1 MSWSSIVKNLKD
13 EDLDNFKNFNNK
25 KIEEDEVD
33 NEPKPEDFFKN
44 FEDEFDNKYNLKIFD
59 IYYDLKTIIQ
69 ENNYNY
75 KIDFDYIYDIIVKYS
90 KESKKLDNHI
100 KYYNNSIIEE
110 FKNDELNNEDSD
122 F

>member
-33 NEPKPEDFFKN
+33 CEPKPEDFFKN
-44 FEDEFDNKYNLKIFD
+44 FEDEFDNKYNLTIFD
-59 IYYDLKTIIQ
+59 IYYDIKKIIE

-75 KIDFDYIYDIIVKYS
+75 KIDFDDIYDIIYKYS
-90 KESKKLDNHI
+90 KESKKLNNHV
-100 KYYNNSIIEE
+100 KDHNNNIVEE
-110 FKNDELNNEDSD
+110 FNNEELNNEDSD